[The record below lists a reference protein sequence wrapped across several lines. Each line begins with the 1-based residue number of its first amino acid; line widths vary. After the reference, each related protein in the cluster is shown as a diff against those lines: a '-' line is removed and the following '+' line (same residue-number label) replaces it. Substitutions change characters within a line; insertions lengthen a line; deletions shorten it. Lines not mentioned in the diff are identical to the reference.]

1 MRKHKNIKTENQRMD
16 FNCPVLLE
24 YISMVVMMMIVC
36 SVCHVFFALGWGLL
50 FLFPWEEFF

>member
-1 MRKHKNIKTENQRMD
+1 MD

-36 SVCHVFFALGWGLL
+36 SVCNVFFALGWGLL